1 MTCRALPWERRT
13 SPMLQSRDM
22 RRLQVLLLMIC
33 ILSLPSFAKANGGA
47 TDSIGKGIQFESIT
61 FKEALEKA
69 AAEGKQVFIDCYIK
83 TCIPC
88 KYMMRYVFPQEE
100 CGQYFNPRYVSLS
113 MDMDEG
119 DGPEVRKKYDVGIYP
134 TFLIINPDGS
144 LFVKDIGAVTRN
156 SDISFVEK
164 MKKAI
169 SRAEMAERYKRG
181 ERDEAFVRQYIE
193 MLSASGGESLSHVV
207 NDFVSAMSVNE
218 TCQPENWKL
227 VTTFVNS
234 PDDPT
239 FKRIVAKRDS
249 FEACLGKEAVMKKVM
264 ETYQGEFNTMKMLD
278 LDYPS
283 RIASLTTLREAGYP
297 AQCLIDCMTLRMI
310 INNKQA
316 DKVGYIVDIL
326 KSSGSLSEKEQVAVV
341 KELNGF
347 ERVASSKQRE
357 EACEA
362 INGLRQNMSDTNK
375 SVVDRYIKRIG
386 SVKAKD

>member
-13 SPMLQSRDM
+13 PPTRQNKDM
-22 RRLQVLLLMIC
+22 RKLQVLLLMMC
-33 ILSLPSFAKANGGA
+33 ILSVSSFAKAQGGT
-47 TDSIGKGIQFESIT
+47 TDSIGKGIQFENIT

-88 KYMMRYVFPQEE
+88 KYMMHYVFPQEE
-100 CGQYFNPRYVSLS
+100 CGRYFNPRYVSLS

-119 DGPEVRKKYDVGIYP
+119 DGPEVRRKYDVGIYP

-169 SRAEMAERYKRG
+169 SRAEMAEKYKRG

-193 MLSASGGESLSHVV
+193 MLSASGGESLGRVV
-207 NDFVSAMSVNE
+207 NDFVSGMSVSE

-239 FKRIVAKRDS
+239 FKRIVARRDS
-249 FEACLGKEAVMKKVM
+249 FEMCLGKEAVMKKIM

-283 RIASLTTLREAGYP
+283 RITSLKALLEAGYP

-310 INNKQA
+310 INNKLA
-316 DKVGYIVDIL
+316 DRVGEIVNVL
-326 KSSGSLSEKEQVAVV
+326 KSSGSLPEKEQLAVV

-347 ERVASSKQRE
+347 ERIASSKQRE
-357 EACEA
+357 EACNEL
-362 INGLRQNMSDTNK
+362 NGLRQSMSDTNK
-375 SVVDRYIKRIG
+375 SVVDRYINRIRPKQG
-386 SVKAKD
+386 K